1 MPSKDLEKILA
12 KIDQGRQFRR
22 NDLHPEFR
30 ALDREE
36 NNGDMIVEGHAT
48 TFDEEY
54 ELYHYD
60 DWNGY
65 RTTIVEKIDRHAF
78 DETDMRDVIF
88 LYDHAGRVMARN
100 RNNTL
105 NVSPDNTGLFIRANL
120 SGSDLGPGLYSDIQ
134 KGFVDRMSMQFTVG
148 AHQLT
153 EERDDENKTRKVI
166 RTITRIGKLY
176 DVSAVGI
183 PANDGTDIS
192 ARSAADG
199 VIQELEAERLLK
211 AEAEKRERRRAELK
225 AKAKLKIK
233 LELERSQT
241 WTSTK

>member
-1 MPSKDLEKILA
+1 MDEKLQKILQ
-12 KIDQGRQFRR
+12 KIEAGRQFRR

-30 ALDREE
+30 ALDKDA
-36 NNGDMIVEGHAT
+36 NGGEMIVEGHAT

-54 ELYHYD
+54 DLFTYD

-65 RTTIVEKIDRHAF
+65 RVTVAEKVARNAF
-78 DETDMRDVIF
+78 DETDMSDVIF
-88 LYDHAGRVMARN
+88 LYDHRGRVMARN

-105 NVSPDNTGLFIRANL
+105 TIKADNSGLFIRANL

-134 KGFVDRMSMQFTVG
+134 NGYVDRMSMQFTV
-148 AHQLT
+148 AKDSST
-153 EERDDENKTRKVI
+153 EIRDDEHKTRRLV
-166 RTITRIGKLY
+166 RTIEKVGKLY

-199 VIQELEAERLLK
+199 VIQAFEAERLQRL
-211 AEAEKRERRRAELK
+211 ANEKR
-225 AKAKLKIK
+225 AKALALSI
-233 LELERSQT
+233 ELSMERA
-241 WTSTK
+241 KK